1 MLATPLLALL
11 AAAAVPQASS
21 EAATPF
27 AGDWSGPA
35 TLAVE
40 EAGRACRYAAPDAH
54 ALRLHLTAEAGSVAA
69 DLPAAGETCPA
80 VKQTWLV
87 TGSRLSGNS
96 LSISDDGGHEWNLT
110 LREGRLTG
118 LVSGGQLSGEVDLGR
133 EAPVAAASPA
143 APTAPASAPGA
154 AKPPKGALL
163 KGTGGF
169 IAANVI
175 GVGALVGLNYALK
188 DKQTST
194 GAVTCS
200 PRSCVAIVAGD
211 CTCNTEIANGGMCGN
226 TTSGV
231 TLGGACS
238 PPALPCQ
245 SDYSC
250 NNSVCED
257 KFGRCPFP

>member
-1 MLATPLLALL
+1 MLATPLIALL

-21 EAATPF
+21 DAATPF
-27 AGDWSGPA
+27 VGDWSGSA
-35 TLAVE
+35 KLTFE
-40 EAGRACRYAAPDAH
+40 EAGGTCRYSTPDPH
-54 ALRLHLTAEAGSVAA
+54 ALTLHLTAEAGTVALE
-69 DLPAAGETCPA
+69 LPAAGETCPA
-80 VKQTWLV
+80 VKQEWTV
-87 TGSRLSGNS
+87 TGSRQSGNS
-96 LSISDDGGHEWNLT
+96 LSIADDAGHEWNLT

-118 LVSGGQLSGEVDLGR
+118 LVSGGQVSGEVDLGR
-133 EAPVAAASPA
+133 EAPVTTPSP
-143 APTAPASAPGA
+143 TPAVARSSTSGA
-154 AKPPKGALL
+154 AKPPKGSVL
-163 KGTGGF
+163 KGTGAF
-169 IAANVI
+169 IAANVV

-194 GAVTCS
+194 GTVTCS

-211 CTCNTEIANGGMCGN
+211 CTCNTEIANGAMCGN

-238 PPALPCQ
+238 LPALPCQ

-250 NNSVCED
+250 NNSICED